1 MVEMPAFCPP
11 NITIHDIWINHGVSH
26 CFMDTVSSSIITG
39 FLLVF
44 GMTQLIIYRKYSTQI
59 DHRRLQSSFLY
70 KFQLFLMLLLAVIA
84 GVRLDMR
91 WKFYEEAEVYG
102 YMVRRNFFK
111 SIQFLK
117 FIFFPPDSLHGFYD
131 FRVSF
136 RDLLGG

>member
-44 GMTQLIIYRKYSTQI
+44 GMTQLIIYRKYSTQV

-91 WKFYEEAEVYG
+91 WKFYEDTEVYG
-102 YMVRRNFFK
+102 YMVSSKTLKSNKFFK
-111 SIQFLK
+111 FLL
-117 FIFFPPDSLHGFYD
+117 FSSRFSTQPSWFSRIFS
-131 FRVSF
+131 RSA
-136 RDLLGG
+136 